1 MQADVILKDPPSWG
15 PPHSLS
21 GGAHVEGGGGPGPP
35 PRMPLQGRM
44 MEKLVVYELA

>member
-1 MQADVILKDPPSWG
+1 MQADVILKDHPSWV

-35 PRMPLQGRM
+35 SSDAPAGKDDGEVSR
-44 MEKLVVYELA
+44 V